1 MENIDLI
8 QVIAAY
14 CQITDSQNSRLLEFE
29 KISTFVKLLTQ
40 NILNK
45 DGPSVLS
52 RLYGMFS
59 EKISAVERNEKS
71 ASYSISDLV
80 VLLIYFYS
88 LIGEECFYG
97 VEEEQRIKVYN

>member
-14 CQITDSQNSRLLEFE
+14 CQITDSQSSRISEFE
-29 KISTFVKLLTQ
+29 KLSSFLKVLTQ
-40 NILNK
+40 NMLNK

-59 EKISAVERNEKS
+59 EKIAGVERNEKS
-71 ASYSISDLV
+71 AYSISDLV
-80 VLLIYFYS
+80 VLLIYVYS

-97 VEEEQRIKVYN
+97 VEEEQRIKVKTK